1 VGRWLYLSVPSS
13 RVNTKE
19 NDMNKPS
26 LLFAGIAVAAGA
38 WYVMQPKPDEINNI
52 AAAPLIGGA
61 MVAVSLPA
69 QLTEQE
75 QMGNRAYDIACAA
88 CHGTNAQGQ
97 EGVAPPL
104 VHRIYEPSHH
114 GDMAFVMA
122 AQNGV
127 RAHHWKFGDMPP
139 IEGVTNADVLNV
151 VAYVRALQRENGIN

>member
-1 VGRWLYLSVPSS
+1 
-13 RVNTKE
+13 
-19 NDMNKPS
+19 MNKLA
-26 LLFAGIAVAAGA
+26 LLFAGIAIAVGA
-38 WYVMQPKPDEINNI
+38 WYLLQPNADQTSVGVAPPL
-52 AAAPLIGGA
+52 AAGA

-75 QMGNRAYDIACAA
+75 QMGNRAYDAACAA

-139 IEGVTNADVLNV
+139 VEGVTNADILNV